1 MNSFVW
7 RIAVVGLVVVGL
19 VALWI
24 WGPLG
29 TIAEPERL
37 AELGRGLRGQW
48 YSVPVAVAVFVA
60 AGLIMAPQSLLI
72 ISSALIFGPFMGF
85 FVAMIGS
92 ITAGV
97 VIYFVGSATIG
108 RLWRDREG
116 GRLRRLSVALGSK
129 GLVSMMLIR
138 LIPFAHFF
146 AVSLAAGASHIR
158 FWDFLIGT
166 AVGMTPWVVAT
177 MIVTSQFSRA
187 FANPTPGNIA
197 LLAVLSVMF
206 VGAMVW
212 VGRRYGSRLRSS
224 GGPDSGPAQ

>member
-1 MNSFVW
+1 M
-7 RIAVVGLVVVGL
+7 VGLVVVGL

-116 GRLRRLSVALGSK
+116 GRLHRLSVALGSK

-138 LIPFAHFF
+138 LIPFAHFS

-158 FWDFLIGT
+158 FLGFPDRHRRRHDPLGRGDDDCHQPVFPCIRQPDPGKYCVAFR
-166 AVGMTPWVVAT
+166 AVRDV
-177 MIVTSQFSRA
+177 R
-187 FANPTPGNIA
+187 
-197 LLAVLSVMF
+197 
-206 VGAMVW
+206 GAHVW